1 MADTIRTLPT
11 DETSPTQPE
20 LQIIDYLFEKDGSQ
34 RKIGGLVNEFKTAI
48 FATILFIVLSLEF
61 VDNLIIKIIPITNN
75 IVIRTIIKA
84 LFFMFTFYIIQ
95 NFWLIK
101 KKD

>member
-1 MADTIRTLPT
+1 MSDTVRMLPT
-11 DETSPTQPE
+11 DENSPTHPE

-34 RKIGGLVNEFKTAI
+34 KKIGGLVNEFKSAI
-48 FATILFIVLSLEF
+48 FATLLFVVLSFEF

-75 IVIRTIIKA
+75 LVIRTIIKA